1 MKLRNMTERI
11 TFYSVQMGINP
22 ETHRPIKDQK
32 VKEFTVWAEVP
43 KLSVREFV
51 QNSSNVGFRKESPTF
66 LIAFKTRKEIQSNWL
81 INWRGKWY
89 ESTGMDPNYVKR
101 DLTKITAQ
109 EVVQNGS
116 DR

>member
-1 MKLRNMTERI
+1 
-11 TFYSVQMGINP
+11 MGINP
-22 ETHRPIKDQK
+22 ETHRPIKDKK

-43 KLSVREFV
+43 KLPVREFV

-89 ESTGMDPNYVKR
+89 
-101 DLTKITAQ
+101 
-109 EVVQNGS
+109 
-116 DR
+116 

>member
-1 MKLRNMTERI
+1 
-11 TFYSVQMGINP
+11 MGINP

-32 VKEFTVWAEVP
+32 VKEFTVWAE
-43 KLSVREFV
+43 V

-89 ESTGMDPNYVKR
+89 EITGMDPDYAKR